1 MRMLLTDPEGGTPM
15 AETDRTNLRDKVR
28 TAYSVAADRPQEKN
42 AFPVGRAFAESL
54 GYPADLLDQLPTVA
68 SDAFAGV
75 SNVSIFAEIPSRAT
89 VLDLGCGA
97 GLDALIAARRVGPAG
112 KVIAVDFSTAML
124 TRARQAVTES
134 GLSNV
139 EVREADAE
147 QLPIAAEEID
157 VAMVNGIFNLN
168 PSRDA
173 IFRELARVV
182 RRGGTVFAAEL
193 ILSSPLPPE
202 ARASETNWFA

>member
-1 MRMLLTDPEGGTPM
+1 MI
-15 AETDRTNLRDKVR
+15 ATDRTNLRDKVR
-28 TAYSVAADRPQEKN
+28 LAYSAAEMPQEKH

-54 GYPADLLDQLPTVA
+54 GCPADLLDQLPAVA

-75 SNVSIFAEIPSRAT
+75 SNVSIFAEIPSCAT
-89 VLDLGCGA
+89 ILDLGCGA
-97 GLDALIAARRVGPAG
+97 GLDALIERRRVGLDG
-112 KVIAVDFSTAML
+112 KVIAVDFSSARL
-124 TRARQAVTES
+124 ARARQAVAEA
-134 GLSNV
+134 GASNV
-139 EVREADAE
+139 ELREADAE
-147 QLPIAAEEID
+147 QLPIAHEEID
-157 VAMVNGIFNLN
+157 IAMVNGIFNLN

-202 ARASETNWFA
+202 ARASESNWVA